1 MMLNHFKQKTKQNMN
16 IIKYLKKIYLKFKL
30 EKIVIASIVITQLF
44 KRVMQNEFTLLLLEL
59 IPGNIIGIIGKV
71 VTLINKASN
80 IAPKVAYTI
89 ALSKGLIEDSDN
101 TSNKEAIG
109 LLMKYIDGL
118 PKDNQN
124 IFYSEFSISIA
135 KAIENDG
142 KVSDEEWK
150 ELMDEYYEKLFK

>member
-1 MMLNHFKQKTKQNMN
+1 MLNHFKQKTKQNMN

>member
-1 MMLNHFKQKTKQNMN
+1 MLNHFKQKNKQNMN